1 MLALTKV
8 RSHLQSL
15 GEGSQAFE
23 ALKSIENIFIK
34 KRLEES
40 QDEEQKRVTNFFPVT
55 QLVLR

>member
-1 MLALTKV
+1 MTKV

-15 GEGSQAFE
+15 GEGIQAFE

-55 QLVLR
+55 QLVLI